1 MSAQLSSVRKVA
13 DAPDGGG
20 IGDLPNAL
28 TRPSAPAAKAGSAW
42 RIFGLATGIPVDQTA
57 VMKTPYKFERDRAYH
72 RLVDLIFGGSLDAGA
87 PLSERKLAEQLGF
100 GRMPVREALH
110 QLEQEGVVEVK
121 PARGTFVR
129 AISADDL
136 AEIYRVREAL
146 ECLAAELAAGRG
158 ATPELAACG
167 ARMRMMVQ
175 DPSAFTAAE
184 IDDAGTDFHDMLM
197 AAAGN
202 AALQETVRLLRLRFR
217 LAFHL
222 PRYFPDEA
230 VSSTLV
236 DHIAIFAA
244 VEKRAPA
251 EAGTLMRAHLERGL
265 AMRLKM
271 KAASSTAVR
280 STKQD
285 GNTTGMEITE

>member
-1 MSAQLSSVRKVA
+1 
-13 DAPDGGG
+13 
-20 IGDLPNAL
+20 
-28 TRPSAPAAKAGSAW
+28 
-42 RIFGLATGIPVDQTA
+42 
-57 VMKTPYKFERDRAYH
+57 MKTPFKFERDRAYH
-72 RLVDLIFGGSLDAGA
+72 RLVDLIFGGSLDDGA

-129 AISADDL
+129 SISTDDL
-136 AEIYRVREAL
+136 DEIYQVREAL
-146 ECLAAELAAGRG
+146 ECLAAELAAGQG
-158 ATPELAACG
+158 VTPQLAACG
-167 ARMRMMVQ
+167 ARMRTMAQ

-184 IDDAGTDFHDMLM
+184 IDDAGTEFHELLM
-197 AAAGN
+197 VAAGN
-202 AALQETVRLLRLRFR
+202 AALQESVRLLRLRFR

-222 PRYFPDEA
+222 PRYFSDEA
-230 VSSTLV
+230 VYSTLA

-244 VEKRAPA
+244 IEQRAA
-251 EAGTLMRAHLERGL
+251 RDARKLMRAHLKRGL
-265 AMRLKM
+265 AIRLKM
-271 KAASSTAVR
+271 KAASSTAIR